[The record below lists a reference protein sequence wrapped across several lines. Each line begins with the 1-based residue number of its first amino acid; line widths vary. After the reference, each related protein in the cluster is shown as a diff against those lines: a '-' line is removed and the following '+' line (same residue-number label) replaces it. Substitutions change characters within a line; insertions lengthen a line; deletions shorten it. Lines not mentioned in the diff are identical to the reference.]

1 LYGGARRRVVP
12 RARLGGNRQSLLR
25 LRYGARP
32 RRKST
37 GLPARRLLNPVTR
50 GRSLKLTVVI
60 PCYNECS
67 TVAELIERVRAV
79 PIDKQIV
86 VVDDGSTDGTREIL
100 AEQPASDELE
110 VHFLPRNAGKGAAVQ
125 EALRHVTGDV
135 IVIQDADLEYD
146 PADYPLLL
154 RPIQTGK
161 SKVV

>member
-1 LYGGARRRVVP
+1 AEPRKRHAPARSAGPGSGGRPGLRVGSRQGGGRQCHPPAEPAPGRSVAPGQPGGRCRRQTLLYGGARRRVVP

-67 TVAELIERVRAV
+67 TVAELI
-79 PIDKQIV
+79 
-86 VVDDGSTDGTREIL
+86 
-100 AEQPASDELE
+100 
-110 VHFLPRNAGKGAAVQ
+110 
-125 EALRHVTGDV
+125 
-135 IVIQDADLEYD
+135 
-146 PADYPLLL
+146 
-154 RPIQTGK
+154 
-161 SKVV
+161 

>member
-110 VHFLPRNAGKGAAVQ
+110 VHFLPRNAGKGSCSGGPPACYGGRDPHSGCGPRVRPGRLPDPPQ
-125 EALRHVTGDV
+125 
-135 IVIQDADLEYD
+135 AD
-146 PADYPLLL
+146 
-154 RPIQTGK
+154 
-161 SKVV
+161 